1 MEPSIETASPS
12 RITLPATFMVLA
24 LALMSSAPQPTTEG
38 LPIWR
43 PTTAACD
50 VMPPVAVRMPWA
62 TDMPWMS
69 SGTVSMRTSRT
80 FLPFCAHATASS
92 AVKTTAPVAAP
103 GEAGRPFAATAT
115 VLARLRVED
124 RVQELV
130 ERLRLDLEQRFLL
143 RDEALLAHVDRD
155 LHGGQTRPLAVAGLE
170 HVQGVLLD
178 GELEVLHVLVVP
190 LEAAS

>member
-1 MEPSIETASPS
+1 MTSDALVGTAASITSPVEPSIETGSPS
-12 RITLPATFMVLA
+12 RTTLPATFIVLA

-69 SGTVSMRTSRT
+69 SGTVSIRTSRT
-80 FLPFCAHATASS
+80 FLPFCAQATASS

-103 GEAGRPFAATAT
+103 GEAGSPFAATGTDVRALGSKIGCSSWSSACGST
-115 VLARLRVED
+115 FRSASFFVRSPSSHMSTAMLTAASPVRLPLRVW
-124 RVQELV
+124 
-130 ERLRLDLEQRFLL
+130 
-143 RDEALLAHVDRD
+143 
-155 LHGGQTRPLAVAGLE
+155 
-170 HVQGVLLD
+170 
-178 GELEVLHVLVVP
+178 
-190 LEAAS
+190 SM